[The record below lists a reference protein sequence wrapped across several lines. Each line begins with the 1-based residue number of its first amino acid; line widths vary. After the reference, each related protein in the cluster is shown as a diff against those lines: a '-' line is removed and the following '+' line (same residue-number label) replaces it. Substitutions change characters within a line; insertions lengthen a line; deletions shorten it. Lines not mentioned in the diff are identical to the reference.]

1 MTWEMSCV
9 GIPAFT
15 WMDLEIVTV
24 QSVREREMS
33 HNIPYLQNPK
43 GNDTNELIDKTE
55 TESQT

>member
-1 MTWEMSCV
+1 MSCV